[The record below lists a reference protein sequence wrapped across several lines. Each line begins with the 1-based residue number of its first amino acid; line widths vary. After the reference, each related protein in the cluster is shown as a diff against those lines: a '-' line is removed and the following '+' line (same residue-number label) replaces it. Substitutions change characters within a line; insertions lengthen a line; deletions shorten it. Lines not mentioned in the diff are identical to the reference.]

1 MIASH
6 ASRDARAD
14 VSEAVQIGN
23 AVVRDDRWLRAAR
36 LARWLAWASLAW
48 MTVEGAV
55 GLTAGFTAGSIAL
68 VGWALSSVVEGLA
81 SVIVIWRFT
90 GSRTLSATAEERAQK
105 AVAISFWLLAPYVA
119 VESVRAL
126 GGQYR
131 PETTLLG
138 IGLTISSLV
147 LMPALGVAKQRLGAR
162 LGSAATAG
170 EGGQNLL
177 CAYLAAA
184 VLAGLIA
191 NGLGG
196 WRWGDPL
203 AGLVVAA
210 LAVPEGRE
218 AWRGESCCAVPRI
231 GGEVAAGRGPGRR
244 GARGVRRDAKL
255 LHVHPAART

>member
-1 MIASH
+1 MSEASP
-6 ASRDARAD
+6 SVLRRD
-14 VSEAVQIGN
+14 VS
-23 AVVRDDRWLRAAR
+23 WLRAAQW
-36 LARWLAWASLAW
+36 ARWLAWASLAW
-48 MTVEGAV
+48 MTVEGAL
-55 GLTAGFTAGSIAL
+55 GLVAGFQANSIAL

-90 GSRTLSATAEERAQK
+90 GSRTLSETAEGRAQK
-105 AVAISFWLLAPYVA
+105 AVVVSFWVLAPYVE
-119 VESVRAL
+119 VESVRDL
-126 GGQYR
+126 IGQHR
-131 PETTLLG
+131 PATSLLG

-191 NGLGG
+191 NSVWG
-196 WRWGDPL
+196 WWWVDPL

-210 LAVPEGRE
+210 MAVREGRE
-218 AWRGESCCAVPRI
+218 AWRGESCCAVP
-231 GGEVAAGRGPGRR
+231 GLAGEQACGCGPGCT
-244 GARGVRRDAKL
+244 DACC
-255 LHVHPAART
+255 

>member
-1 MIASH
+1 MSQAVRPQG
-6 ASRDARAD
+6 AVARDA
-14 VSEAVQIGN
+14 G
-23 AVVRDDRWLRAAR
+23 WLRAAR
-36 LARWLAWASLAW
+36 LARWLAWASLLW

-90 GSRTLSATAEERAQK
+90 GTRTLSATSEERAQK

-119 VESVRAL
+119 VESVRDLA
-126 GGQYR
+126 GQHR

-138 IGLTISSLV
+138 IALTISSLL
-147 LMPALGVAKQRLGAR
+147 LMPALGIAKQRLGAR
-162 LGSAATAG
+162 LESGATAG
-170 EGGQNLL
+170 EGNQNLL

-191 NGLGG
+191 NSLLG
-196 WRWGDPL
+196 WWWVDPL

-210 LAVPEGRE
+210 MAVREGWQ
-218 AWRGESCCAVPRI
+218 AWRGENCCAVP
-231 GGEVAAGRGPGRR
+231 GVAGAQGCGCGPGCT
-244 GARGVRRDAKL
+244 DACCADL
-255 LHVHPAART
+255 RSAQP